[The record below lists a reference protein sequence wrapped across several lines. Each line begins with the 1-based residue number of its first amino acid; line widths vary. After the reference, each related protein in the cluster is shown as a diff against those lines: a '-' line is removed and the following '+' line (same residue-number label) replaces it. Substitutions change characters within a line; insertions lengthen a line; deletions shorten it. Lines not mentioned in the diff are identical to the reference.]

1 MAFITLSGRTLIKLM
16 RGRVASAKP
25 ATRSKSRPQSAYEVH
40 KPRLLEGRPESG
52 FRLASSKPNR
62 VKAKHDPSVVFAKQ
76 TYTVERPSD
85 SQPFW
90 IREAIGMVKNGQKNR
105 SKVG

>member
-1 MAFITLSGRTLIKLM
+1 MK
-16 RGRVASAKP
+16 GRVASAKP
-25 ATRSKSRPQSAYEVH
+25 TSRSKSRPQSAYQVP

-52 FRLASSKPNR
+52 FRLASSKLNR

-76 TYTVERPSD
+76 TYAVERSSD

-90 IREAIGMVKNGQKNR
+90 IREAIGMVKNGQKTR